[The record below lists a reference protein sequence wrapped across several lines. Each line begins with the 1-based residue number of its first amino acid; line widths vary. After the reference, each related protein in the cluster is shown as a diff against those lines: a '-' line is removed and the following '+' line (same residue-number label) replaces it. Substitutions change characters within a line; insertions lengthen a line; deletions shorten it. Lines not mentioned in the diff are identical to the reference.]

1 MEIIKR
7 NEIDKMSEYLG
18 GGIWYQHPSIVIDA
32 FLTRHR
38 LAAIVKDMQWIHFNS
53 VR

>member
-1 MEIIKR
+1 MRMTERLK
-7 NEIDKMSEYLG
+7 
-18 GGIWYQHPSIVIDA
+18 GGIWYQHPSIAIDA
-32 FLTRHR
+32 WSTRHR